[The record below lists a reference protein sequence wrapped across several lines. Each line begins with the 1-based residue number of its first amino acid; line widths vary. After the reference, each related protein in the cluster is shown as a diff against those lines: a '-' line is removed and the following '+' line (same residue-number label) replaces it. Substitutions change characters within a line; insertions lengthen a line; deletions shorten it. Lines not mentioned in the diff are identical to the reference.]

1 MKEVF
6 DDYRKAMMQFSKTN
20 PEDFKKFSEFVNT
33 VMKDG
38 KLPLKTKE
46 LIAVGI
52 SVVIRCNYCIYTREA
67 FKAGATEEEIREAA
81 SVAIMLGGGPAL
93 TYITELNKA
102 IDYWKENH

>member
-1 MKEVF
+1 
-6 DDYRKAMMQFSKTN
+6 
-20 PEDFKKFSEFVNT
+20 
-33 VMKDG
+33 
-38 KLPLKTKE
+38 
-46 LIAVGI
+46 VGI
-52 SVVIRCNYCIYTREA
+52 SVVIRCNYFIYIHTREA